1 MDVCSDVQYGKPRF
15 LAAFLAFLA
24 RGFGLE
30 KKGRS

>member
-1 MDVCSDVQYGKPRF
+1 MDVCSDVQYSKPRF

-24 RGFGLE
+24 RGFELE